1 MTAAPRTTVNHH
13 TILINGH
20 LVPSTTHERI
30 DVVNPSTEDVVGS
43 VPAGSVEDV
52 DAAVRAARAA
62 LSGWADL
69 PPAARAHHL
78 TNLSRALSERA
89 DEAAGLIVA
98 ELGMPLD
105 ATLDVQVHD
114 AANFLRGYADAITTV
129 PWQETISNSTV
140 LREPVGVVAAITPWN
155 YPLYQITAKAGA
167 ALAAGCTVVVKP
179 SELAPLSSYVL
190 AQAAIDA
197 DLPPGVF
204 NIVMGTGTSVGEA
217 LVSHPLVDM
226 VSFTGSTAA
235 GRRVAQ
241 LAGAAP
247 KPVSL
252 ELGGKSA
259 TVVLDD
265 ADLERVIPLAV
276 ADCFRNSGQACSAR
290 TRLLVPAAH
299 ADKVAQLAA
308 RAAESTQ
315 LGAPED
321 HGDHLGPLVSQA
333 QRDRVRGYI
342 RAGIAEGARLVTG
355 GPEQPAETPLGYY
368 VKPTV
373 FDQVRNDMTMARE
386 EIFGPV
392 LAIIPYQDQAHAVWI
407 ANDSAYGL
415 SAAVWST
422 DQHKALN
429 VARQLDTGEVYVN
442 GGRFNPAAPFG
453 GAKQSGYGRE
463 LGMHGILEFTRL
475 KSVHQ

>member
-30 DVVNPSTEDVVGS
+30 DAVNPSTEDVVGS

-78 TNLSRALSERA
+78 TNLSRALIERA

-392 LAIIPYQDQAHAVWI
+392 LAIIPYQDQAHAVRI